1 MENKLRLFFE
11 KYKIVPGQE
20 TSRSFL
26 FDCPSCSGK
35 KKLYV
40 QKKDGRSACFKQGNP
55 GQCPAPGSTAAYALS
70 LLTNL
75 SIKQCKEELFGDTP
89 QITEAF
95 DVRLEPED
103 SAVRSAIEPLKP
115 EHIPADLALP
125 GMAEFEPGLKYLQ
138 SRGIDIPIIQKYGIG
153 YSPNMRRVI
162 FPVIMNKKMYG
173 WQGRAIDK
181 VDKAYR
187 MYNLPGEWKAKSLM
201 FYDSIGQSDFA
212 ILVEGPVSALKFASV
227 GHFVASMGKEVS
239 RAQLELL
246 SKSGIKR
253 LYLALDRDAFDKN
266 DKIRYSMSAL
276 GIECYKIPV
285 PDHRDDFGDCTYEE
299 CEDAFKQATKLQDA
313 LSTGEWDI
321 KLDTK
326 RLF

>member
-26 FDCPSCSGK
+26 FDCPACSGK
-35 KKLYV
+35 KKLYI
-40 QKKDGRSACFKQGNP
+40 QKKDGRAACFKQGDP

-75 SIKQCKEELFGDTP
+75 SIKQCKEELFGDVP
-89 QITEAF
+89 QISESLDVKLDISSTAARTE
-95 DVRLEPED
+95 LH
-103 SAVRSAIEPLKP
+103 PLKP

-125 GMAEFEPGLKYLQ
+125 GMPEFNAGLSYLEG
-138 SRGIDIPIIQKYGIG
+138 RGIDLATIQKYGIG

-162 FPVIMNKKMYG
+162 FPVIMHKKMYG

-187 MYNLPGEWKAKSLM
+187 MYNLPGEWKARSLM
-201 FYDSIGQSDFA
+201 FYDNILQSDFA
-212 ILVEGPVSALKFASV
+212 ILAEGPVSALKFAKV
-227 GHFVASMGKEVS
+227 GKFVASMGKEVS

-246 SKSGIKR
+246 ANSGIKK

-276 GIECYKIPV
+276 GVECYKIPV

-299 CEDAFKQATKLQDA
+299 CVEAFGKSVKLEDA